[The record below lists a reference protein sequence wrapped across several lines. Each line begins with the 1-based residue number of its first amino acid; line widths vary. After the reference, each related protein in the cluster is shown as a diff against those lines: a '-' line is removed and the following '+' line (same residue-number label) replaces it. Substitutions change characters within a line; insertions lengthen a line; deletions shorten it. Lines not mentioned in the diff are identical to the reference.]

1 MTPYRPP
8 LADIGF
14 CLEEFADLPA
24 LMALPDFAELSPDLV
39 SAILAEGG
47 KLAAG
52 ELAPLNAIG
61 DRQGSRLENGVVTT
75 PEGFRAAYEKFV
87 AGGWNALPFDP
98 AYGGQGLPWS
108 LAIALQEMWGSANL
122 AFSLCPLLTQGAVE
136 AISAHGSPAQ
146 RQTYLPKLIG
156 GTWTGTMNLTEPQA
170 GSDVGALR
178 CRAVPDGERYLIT
191 GQKIFI
197 TYGDH
202 DLAENVIHLVLAR
215 TPEAPAGSRGL
226 SLFLVPK
233 RLVNASGALAQANDL
248 RVVSLEHKLG
258 IHASPTC
265 VMAYGDDG
273 GAVGYLIGEENHGI
287 EYMFT
292 MMNNARL
299 SVGLQGLSIAE
310 RAYQMA
316 RDYALTRVQ
325 GRPIGASKSNT
336 PIIGHPDVRRM
347 LMTIRAQSE
356 AMRALAYFTAGAL
369 DRSKHQG
376 DPAAREQSQR
386 LVDLLIPVVK
396 AWSTDLGC
404 EAASMA
410 IQVHGG
416 MGFIEETGV
425 AQLYRDIRIAPI
437 YEGTNGIQA
446 NDLVGRKL
454 MRDKGAA
461 AHHFIAGLRTSDG
474 DLASSR
480 GEDLST
486 IRAALAEGAAA
497 LARSTDWLI
506 ETHGTNPALALAGA
520 TPYLRLFGTVA
531 GGWLMAM
538 AALAA
543 ARRLREGAVNE
554 ATGDKAFLTAKLATA
569 RFYADNILVQAEGLA
584 AQITRGGLSVLS
596 LPAELF

>member
-1 MTPYRPP
+1 MIGYRPP
-8 LADIGF
+8 LDDIGF
-14 CLEEFADLPA
+14 CLEEFADLPG

-39 SAILAEGG
+39 ISILTEGG

-52 ELAPLNAIG
+52 ELAPLNISG
-61 DRQGSRLENGVVTT
+61 DRQGSRLENGVVAT
-75 PEGFRAAYEKFV
+75 PAGFREAYGKFV

-136 AISAHGSPAQ
+136 AISIHGSPAQ
-146 RQTYLPKLIG
+146 RQIYLPKLIRG
-156 GTWTGTMNLTEPQA
+156 EWTGTMNLTEPQA

-215 TPEAPAGSRGL
+215 TPGAPPGSRGI
-226 SLFLVPK
+226 SLFIVPK
-233 RLVNASGALAQANDL
+233 RLVNAGGSLTQANDL

-265 VMAYGDDG
+265 VMAYGDNG
-273 GAVGYLIGEENHGI
+273 GAVGYLVGEENRGL

-292 MMNNARL
+292 MMNSARL

-316 RDYALTRVQ
+316 RDYASTRVQ
-325 GRPIGASKSNT
+325 GRPIGASQPNT

-347 LMTIRAQSE
+347 LLTIKSQTQ
-356 AMRALAYFTAGAL
+356 AMRALAYFAAGAL
-369 DRSKHQG
+369 DRAKRLS
-376 DPAAREQSQR
+376 DPATREQSQL

-396 AWSTDLGC
+396 AWCTDLGC
-404 EAASMA
+404 EAASIA

-416 MGFIEETGV
+416 VGFIEETGV
-425 AQLYRDIRIAPI
+425 AQLYRDARIAPI

-446 NDLVGRKL
+446 NDLVARKL

-461 AHHFIAGLRTSDG
+461 ARDFIAGLRASDS
-474 DLASSR
+474 DLAAAR
-480 GEDLST
+480 GEDLSAV
-486 IRAALAEGAAA
+486 RAALAEGAAA
-497 LARSTDWLI
+497 LSRSTDWLI
-506 ETHGTNPALALAGA
+506 ETHGADQALALAGA
-520 TPYLRLFGTVA
+520 APYLRLFGIVA

-538 AALAA
+538 AALAS
-543 ARRLREGAVNE
+543 LRKMNDPSA
-554 ATGDKAFLTAKLATA
+554 DKRFLTGKVAST

-584 AQITRGGLSVLS
+584 AQIMRGGPPVVGL
-596 LPAELF
+596 AADAF